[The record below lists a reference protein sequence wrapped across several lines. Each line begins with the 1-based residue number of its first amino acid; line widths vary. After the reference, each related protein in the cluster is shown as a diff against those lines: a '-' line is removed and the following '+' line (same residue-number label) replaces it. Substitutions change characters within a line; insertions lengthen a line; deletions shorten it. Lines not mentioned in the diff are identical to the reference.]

1 MEITVVRALY
11 FSGTG
16 TTEKVVCTLAK
27 ALGRYLGA
35 SVERFDFTRPEARE
49 AEQRFGPGELA
60 VIGTPVY
67 AGRVPNVLLKY
78 LTGKL
83 RGSGALAIPV
93 VLFGNRN
100 FDDGLIELRNIL
112 EQDGLRAVAGAAFVG
127 EHSFSRT
134 LAAGR
139 PDKQDLA
146 RAEDFARA
154 AAEKIAAL
162 SALPETAVAVRGR
175 NRCGPIIRPGPAGQS
190 GEYPEGQAAHR
201 SGQVQRLRIVRSAV
215 PHGQYRSGGC
225 FPGEGYLHQML
236 CLCEKVS
243 HRGKVLHGPGL
254 SVSPARTGRR
264 LCPPGSG
271 GNVSVIHCNRA
282 CGSAAGPVD
291 LPVYFSPIPW
301 FWHKRHLLHP

>member
-162 SALPETAVAVRGR
+162 SALPETAVAVRGEEPLR
-175 NRCGPIIRPGPAGQS
+175 PYYTPRDRQGKAVNILKVKPLTDLDKCSGCGLC
-190 GEYPEGQAAHR
+190 AALCPMG
-201 SGQVQRLRIVRSAV
+201 SIDPVDVSQVNAV
-215 PHGQYRSGGC
+215 P
-225 FPGEGYLHQML
+225 
-236 CLCEKVS
+236 V
-243 HRGKVLHGPGL
+243 
-254 SVSPARTGRR
+254 
-264 LCPPGSG
+264 
-271 GNVSVIHCNRA
+271 
-282 CGSAAGPVD
+282 
-291 LPVYFSPIPW
+291 
-301 FWHKRHLLHP
+301 